1 MKKSSPVVLHQLS
14 NFASGLGNSIVM
26 ITIPWLIL
34 EETGSPAFAGLVAA
48 ISAIPGLII
57 SPIGGWLVDHVGRR
71 AVSVGADLLSSL
83 AVLAFPIVAFTYGLS
98 SLSILL
104 IAVIGAVFDP
114 AGYTARKTL
123 LADVAKAS
131 EIELDRLNGIH
142 DGFMGISWIL
152 GPAVGA
158 GLISTVGAINSFW
171 VSAGLFVLAALSI
184 VFLRVGNLGKDA
196 RELAEQNGEV
206 TDRSFRIGFQVL
218 WGDKLLRT
226 ITISVLI
233 LAAVYLPTET
243 VVLPTYFEELGN
255 PAGLGIVI
263 SALAAGSAIGSF
275 GYGWI
280 SKRISRKNLVRM
292 TLIGTA
298 ANPGKYV
305 YVKGSDGYTYAF
317 MHLDEIAKLKRGQ
330 KLKVPLATP
339 TTKAKVGHDENVSW
353 QTVEDQYPGILA
365 FGQKVFELVSHWCES
380 HGNGRLLDFKIEV
393 AYDRDSKEFILCDE
407 VSPDTC
413 RLCLEM
419 DSEALMR
426 GKSVEFYD
434 KEFGRQYLAS
444 LGIRA
449 LDPENADDIARV
461 NLWTPEKDFIDE
473 MHRRLE
479 VGCRI
484 LTGGF
489 SSQEFL
495 RDAIGV

>member
-1 MKKSSPVVLHQLS
+1 MKKSAPVVLHQLS

-48 ISAIPGLII
+48 ISAIPGLIV
-57 SPIGGWLVDHVGRR
+57 SPIGGWLADHVGRR

-83 AVLAFPIVAFTYGLS
+83 AVLAFPIVALTYGLS

-171 VSAGLFVLAALSI
+171 VSAGLFVLAAIAIL
-184 VFLRVGNLGKDA
+184 FLRVGNLGKEA
-196 RELAEQNGEV
+196 RDLAEQNGEV
-206 TDRSFRIGFQVL
+206 SDRSLRIGFQVL
-218 WGDKLLRT
+218 WNDKLLRT
-226 ITISVLI
+226 ITFAI
-233 LAAVYLPTET
+233 LVIAAVYLPTET
-243 VVLPTYFEELGN
+243 VVLPTYFEKLDN

-292 TLIGTA
+292 TLVGTA
-298 ANPGKYV
+298 VSIIPMAFLPPLPVLILSGFALGLSWGPFNPLISTLIQQRVPADQQGRVFGVQTAVFYAAPPLGMV
-305 YVKGSDGYTYAF
+305 LAGLAVEGMGVGATYLILAA
-317 MHLDEIAKLKRGQ
+317 I
-330 KLKVPLATP
+330 LAT
-339 TTKAKVGHDENVSW
+339 TALLALLTKS
-353 QTVEDQYPGILA
+353 LR
-365 FGQKVFELVSHWCES
+365 S
-380 HGNGRLLDFKIEV
+380 
-393 AYDRDSKEFILCDE
+393 EF
-407 VSPDTC
+407 
-413 RLCLEM
+413 
-419 DSEALMR
+419 
-426 GKSVEFYD
+426 
-434 KEFGRQYLAS
+434 
-444 LGIRA
+444 
-449 LDPENADDIARV
+449 
-461 NLWTPEKDFIDE
+461 
-473 MHRRLE
+473 
-479 VGCRI
+479 
-484 LTGGF
+484 
-489 SSQEFL
+489 
-495 RDAIGV
+495 

>member
-1 MKKSSPVVLHQLS
+1 
-14 NFASGLGNSIVM
+14 M

-83 AVLAFPIVAFTYGLS
+83 AVLAFPIVALTYGLS

-171 VSAGLFVLAALSI
+171 VSAGLFVLAAIAIL
-184 VFLRVGNLGKDA
+184 FLRVGNLGKEA
-196 RELAEQNGEV
+196 RDLAEQNGEV
-206 TDRSFRIGFQVL
+206 SDRSLRIGFQVL
-218 WGDKLLRT
+218 WNDKLLRT
-226 ITISVLI
+226 ITFAI
-233 LAAVYLPTET
+233 LVIAAVYLPTET
-243 VVLPTYFEELGN
+243 VVLPTYFEKLDN

-292 TLIGTA
+292 TLVGTA
-298 ANPGKYV
+298 VSIIPMAFLPPLPVLILSGFALGLSWGPFNPLISTLIQQRVPADQQGRVFGVQTAVFYAAPPLGMV
-305 YVKGSDGYTYAF
+305 LAGLAVESMGVGATYLILAA
-317 MHLDEIAKLKRGQ
+317 I
-330 KLKVPLATP
+330 LAT
-339 TTKAKVGHDENVSW
+339 TALLALLTKS
-353 QTVEDQYPGILA
+353 LR
-365 FGQKVFELVSHWCES
+365 S
-380 HGNGRLLDFKIEV
+380 
-393 AYDRDSKEFILCDE
+393 EF
-407 VSPDTC
+407 
-413 RLCLEM
+413 
-419 DSEALMR
+419 
-426 GKSVEFYD
+426 
-434 KEFGRQYLAS
+434 
-444 LGIRA
+444 
-449 LDPENADDIARV
+449 
-461 NLWTPEKDFIDE
+461 
-473 MHRRLE
+473 
-479 VGCRI
+479 
-484 LTGGF
+484 
-489 SSQEFL
+489 
-495 RDAIGV
+495 